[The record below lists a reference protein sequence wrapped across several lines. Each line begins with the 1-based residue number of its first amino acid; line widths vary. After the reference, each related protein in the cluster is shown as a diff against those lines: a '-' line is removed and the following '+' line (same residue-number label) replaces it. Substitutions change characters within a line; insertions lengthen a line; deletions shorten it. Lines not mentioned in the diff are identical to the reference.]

1 MIIWGGKGIC
11 LGKQLIETKWLIE
24 TKGIFIVTDPKVH
37 LPHLVCSR
45 MSFLVLIHH
54 FHFLL
59 CVHLCPLSLERG
71 SHVIYSGLA
80 TIYATEDDFEVF
92 ILLPL
97 PLKSLDCRSTT
108 MPDYSG
114 QVCHSD
120 WHPDLGPVSSHI
132 LKTHWGQPLF
142 SPFPNSSALL
152 SYWNSWGIL

>member
-59 CVHLCPLSLERG
+59 YVHLSPFSLERG

-142 SPFPNSSALL
+142 SPFQNSSALL
-152 SYWNSWGIL
+152 SYWNTWGIL